1 MLSSSIYW
9 NGPEFLRLPEDQ
21 WPQSKFI
28 PLALEQLPDTR
39 PNVVATLAVNT
50 QSSSL
55 DFIDRFSSLEKK
67 LRVLSYVSRYLSH
80 RLRRQPIRVGPI
92 TFAERQTS
100 LSIIVQRIQQHY
112 FADLI
117 KMLKNQS
124 MISPP
129 SLAQLAPYVD
139 EKGIIR
145 VGGRLRF
152 SDVIH
157 DAKHP
162 ILLPRSSHLT
172 NLIIRHYHLSFLHG
186 GSKLTLSM
194 VCQTFWILSARAAV
208 RRVIFSCVPC
218 TRHWAVRPQLLMA
231 DLPSY

>member
-9 NGPEFLRLPEDQ
+9 NGPEFLRLAEDQ

-28 PLALEQLPDTR
+28 PLAPEQLPDIR
-39 PNVVATLAVNT
+39 PNVIVTLAVNT

-55 DFIDRFSSLEKK
+55 DFISRFSSLDKM
-67 LRVLSYVSRYLSH
+67 LRVLSYVSRYLSY

-100 LSIIVQRIQQHY
+100 LPIIVQRTQQHY
-112 FADLI
+112 FSDLI

-124 MISPP
+124 VISPP

-152 SDVIH
+152 SDASH

-172 NLIIRHYHLSFLHG
+172 DLIIRHHHLSFLHG

-194 VCQTFWILSARAAV
+194 LRQKFWILSARAAV

-218 TRHWAVRPQLLMA
+218 TRHKAVRPQPFMA